1 MLKVRVLS
9 LAGAAAIGLFMAMP
23 ANALTMAECSTK
35 YNAAKDA
42 GTLGGKTWNQFR
54 KDQCG
59 SDASATPEPA
69 KPSKKAAAEKK
80 PAAAADKAAA
90 EAAPAGL
97 SMKECSAKYQA
108 AKDAGTLGDV
118 KWNDFRK
125 TQCAAGASAAV
136 EPAKPTKAAKATAKA
151 EAPATGLS
159 MKDCSA
165 KYQAAKDAGTLGGLK
180 WNSFRKAQCGADA
193 SDDDSAPLPTEAQ
206 YNGEPEKATVA
217 APRGVTFPRG
227 ISAKFSSET
236 PAKARMHTCSEQYW
250 VNKDAGTLGDLR
262 WTQKGGGYYS
272 LCNDRLK
279 G

>member
-69 KPSKKAAAEKK
+69 KPTKKAAADKK
-80 PAAAADKAAA
+80 PAATADKAAA
-90 EAAPAGL
+90 AAAPAGL

-108 AKDAGTLGDV
+108 AKDAGTLGGV
-118 KWNDFRK
+118 KWN
-125 TQCAAGASAAV
+125 A
-136 EPAKPTKAAKATAKA
+136 
-151 EAPATGLS
+151 
-159 MKDCSA
+159 
-165 KYQAAKDAGTLGGLK
+165 
-180 WNSFRKAQCGADA
+180 FRKANCSADA
-193 SDDDSAPLPTEAQ
+193 SDDESVPAPTEAQ
-206 YNGEPEKATVA
+206 YTSEPEKATTA
-217 APRGVTFPRG
+217 APRGVKFPRSV
-227 ISAKFSSET
+227 SAKFSSET
-236 PAKARMHTCSEQYW
+236 PGKARLHTCLEQYYA
-250 VNKDAGTLGDLR
+250 NKDADTLGGLR
-262 WTQKGGGYYS
+262 WIQKGGGYYS